1 MRLHVVVRGR
11 VQGVGF
17 RWFVRETARALGVA
31 GWVRNRTD
39 GTVEVAAEADDRTA
53 KQFLDTLREG
63 PPGALVTSVDDVGA
77 IAEPLTRPFGIM
89 R

>member
-17 RWFVRETARALGVA
+17 RWFVRETARALGAA

-39 GTVEVAAEADDRTA
+39 GTVEVAAEVDEGRAE
-53 KQFLDTLREG
+53 QFLDALRDG
-63 PPGALVTSVDDVGA
+63 PPGALVTSVDDVGS
-77 IAEPLTRPFGIM
+77 IEEPLSRPFGIM